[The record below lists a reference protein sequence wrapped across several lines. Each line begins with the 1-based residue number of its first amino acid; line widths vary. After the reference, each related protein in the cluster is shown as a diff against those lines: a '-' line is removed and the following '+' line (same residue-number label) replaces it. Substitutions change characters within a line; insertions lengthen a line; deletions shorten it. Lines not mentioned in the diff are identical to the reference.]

1 MWHIFSQNLGN
12 KYWKQKKILEKYYI
26 FFYPKEILIGGRYW
40 EINILSLLFSL
51 CYQFEAYFI

>member
-26 FFYPKEILIGGRYW
+26 FFYPKEILIGG
-40 EINILSLLFSL
+40 
-51 CYQFEAYFI
+51 